1 MRTTWTFQAAGQL
14 LFGRGAADQLGDCAG
29 RLGARRVLVITD
41 RSLVEAGVVEPIR
54 ESLAKADIAVELFD
68 GGAPEPP
75 ITCVTEAVA
84 AANKFRPDVLL
95 GLGGGSNM
103 DIAKSTAVVL
113 SHGGAITD
121 YAGDQVVPGPVF
133 PLILVPTTAGTGS
146 EVTAAAVLADP
157 ERGSKFGILSNHLR
171 PQMAV
176 VDPLLTVSCPPHV
189 TAASGIDALTHAV
202 EAFTAID
209 NEVFPLPAGER
220 TVYQGR
226 HPLADGLAE
235 QAIALVGRHLRKAV
249 SDGNNLE
256 AREGMALAATL
267 AGMAFSNT
275 GVALVHALEYALNK
289 VVHTPHGLG
298 CGLLLPFVMRFNAP
312 ARLSQMRRI
321 AELLGEDVSAQ
332 DDESAAQS
340 AAAAVDKL
348 KADIGI
354 PLRMSDVNV
363 CAEHLPEMAET
374 AASVKRILRVNP
386 RRVTLED
393 LQSVL
398 DSAM

>member
-1 MRTTWTFQAAGQL
+1 MRTTWTFHAAGQL
-14 LFGRGAADQLGDCAG
+14 LFGRGAAGQLGDCAG

-54 ESLAKADIAVELFD
+54 ESLAKADITVELFD

-75 ITCVTEAVA
+75 VTCVEEAVA
-84 AANKFRPDVLL
+84 AANAFQPDVLL

-103 DIAKSTAVVL
+103 DIAKGAAVVL
-113 SHGGAITD
+113 AHGGAIAD

-171 PQMAV
+171 PQLAV

-209 NEVFPLPAGER
+209 NEEFPLPVGER

-226 HPLADGLAE
+226 YPLADVLAD
-235 QAIALVGRHLRKAV
+235 QAITLVGRHLRNAV

-256 AREGMALAATL
+256 AREGMALAATV

-289 VVHTPHGLG
+289 VAHTPHGLG

-312 ARLSQMRRI
+312 ARPQQMRRI
-321 AELLGEDVSAQ
+321 AELLGEDVSGK
-332 DDESAAQS
+332 DDESASQS

-354 PLRMSDVNV
+354 PPRLSDVGV
-363 CAEHLPEMAET
+363 RAEHLPEMAEL

-386 RRVTLED
+386 RNVTVQD
-393 LQSVL
+393 TQSVL
-398 DSAM
+398 ESAL